1 MNKTLTISIAAYNVE
16 QYLSNTLD
24 SFICSKD
31 VMDAI
36 EVIIVSDGSK
46 DNTAQIAKEYVDRYP
61 NSFILIEKENGG
73 YGSTINSSLQIARG
87 KYYRTV
93 DGDDWVDTKGFEKYV
108 RKLKDIDSD
117 LIITKFCTV
126 MDDDSK
132 ATQEITHGLL
142 FDEKVMD
149 FDTIIQNELSDFLSM
164 HCLTFRTEL
173 LLEHNI
179 SITEHCFYTDSELVM
194 KPIQYINTAV
204 KINEIVYMYRIGREG
219 QSVSIPSRMKHIDQS
234 ILVNLKKA
242 QLLESVVSNPNVSKP
257 KKDYLYKAIVQDVAE
272 HYYYLLAI
280 NEKIQSLTEL
290 ANFDSLLKDGTPYVY
305 NEVLKTNRG
314 RIIRSLR
321 TAGFRSFSFMVLP
334 YRWKILSQ
342 LKHRSK

>member
-1 MNKTLTISIAAYNVE
+1 MNKILTISIAAYNVE
-16 QYLSNTLD
+16 KYLSNTLD

-46 DNTAQIAKEYVDRYP
+46 DKTVQIAKEYVDRYP

-93 DGDDWVDTKGFEKYV
+93 DGDDWVNTKGFERYV

-132 ATQEITHGLL
+132 ATQEVTHGL
-142 FDEKVMD
+142 FFNETVMD
-149 FDTIIQNELSDFLSM
+149 FDSIIQNEVSDFLSM

-173 LLEHNI
+173 LLKHNI

-194 KPIQYINTAV
+194 KPVQYIKTVV

-257 KKDYLYKAIVQDVAE
+257 KKEYLYRAIVQDVAE

-280 NEKIQSLTEL
+280 KEKNKSLAAL
-290 ANFDSLLKDGTPYVY
+290 KNFDDMLKSNAPYVY
-305 NEVLKTNRG
+305 QEVNKTTRQ
-314 RIIRSLR
+314 RIIESLR
-321 TAGFRSFSFMVLP
+321 KVRFKKITLVVLL
-334 YRWKILSQ
+334 YRWRILSQ
-342 LKHRSK
+342 LKH